1 MGWLRAAPL
10 GVAPRGK
17 WIVRRLPALL
27 VPALVLIALPAGV
40 VARVLIVTKRH
51 VGYPHYRSI
60 QRAVNVARPG
70 DWILIDRG
78 VYYGKVRIGTAG
90 LHLRGLNRNK
100 VILDGRHQAG
110 NGIEILSNEVW
121 VENLTVRNFDR
132 RTLNDD
138 ANGNEIW
145 WNGATHPGHIGINGW
160 WGQYLTAYDTGLL
173 GGYGEYT
180 QGSVDGWFKH
190 TYASGFDDS
199 GLYIGGCRNC
209 HALVQDALMERNG
222 LGYSGSNA
230 GGDLI
235 IEDSVFRDNS
245 VGLVPNSYAVGDPP
259 PPQDGAC
266 NSGSNRSKTPSFTS
280 TKIARCT
287 IFRHNLIAD
296 NGNIHSPAEADVLQA
311 PWGVGIEMPGTYADL
326 VEDNTITGNP
336 NFGLLAF
343 EFPHPFPPTSRTVY
357 FQLSG
362 NRISHNRFS
371 GNAARSGGADIGLAG
386 GVFGSKRSVNN
397 CLSGNSFM
405 TSVPAQIQGTWGCQ
419 HATTPNPGAALA
431 LEIFRLDSESSGR
444 RSLPQPVPPPQ
455 PTMPHPCRGVPRN
468 PLCQ

>member
-1 MGWLRAAPL
+1 MGWVRAAPES
-10 GVAPRGK
+10 VALRGR
-17 WIVRRLPALL
+17 WVLRRLPALL
-27 VPALVLIALPAGV
+27 VSALVLMALPAGV
-40 VARVLIVTKRH
+40 VAHVLIVTKRH
-51 VGYPHYRSI
+51 VGYPHYGSI
-60 QRAVNVARPG
+60 QRAVNAARLG
-70 DWILIDRG
+70 DWILVDRG
-78 VYYGKVRIGTAG
+78 VYFGKVRIRTVG

-110 NGIEILSNEVW
+110 NGIEILANDVW

-145 WNGATHPGHIGINGW
+145 WNGATHPGRIGINGW
-160 WGQYLTAYDTGLL
+160 WGRYLTAYDTGLL

-190 TYASGFDDS
+190 IYASGFDDS

-222 LGYSGSNA
+222 FGYSGSNA
-230 GGDLI
+230 GGDLV

-245 VGLVPNSYAVGDPP
+245 VGVVPNSYALGDPP

-266 NSGSNRSKTPSFTS
+266 NSGSNRSRTPSFNS

-326 VEDNTITGNP
+326 VEANRITGNP

-431 LEIFRLDSESSGR
+431 LEIFRLESESSGR
-444 RSLPQPVPPPQ
+444 QSLPQPVPPPQ
-455 PTMPHPCRGVPRN
+455 PTMPHPCRGVLRN

>member
-1 MGWLRAAPL
+1 MGWLRAASAS
-10 GVAPRGK
+10 VALRGK
-17 WIVRRLPALL
+17 WVLRRLPALL
-27 VPALVLIALPAGV
+27 VPPLALIALPAGA
-40 VARVLIVTKRH
+40 VARVLIVTQRH
-51 VGYPHYRSI
+51 VGYSHARSI
-60 QRAVNVARPG
+60 QRAVNAARPG

-78 VYYGKVRIGTAG
+78 VYYGKVRIRTAG
-90 LHLRGLNRNK
+90 LHLRGLDRNK
-100 VILDGRHQAG
+100 VILDGRHQTG
-110 NGIEILSNEVW
+110 NGIEILASDVW

-145 WNGATHPGHIGINGW
+145 WNGAMHPGRIGIHGW

-180 QGSVDGWFKH
+180 QGSIDGWFKH
-190 TYASGFDDS
+190 IYASGFDDS

-235 IEDSVFRDNS
+235 VEDSVFRENS
-245 VGLVPNSYAVGDPP
+245 VGLVPNSYALGDPP

-266 NSGSNRSKTPSFTS
+266 NSGSNRSKTPTFSS

-296 NGNIHSPAEADVLQA
+296 NANIHSPAEADVLQA

-336 NFGLLAF
+336 TFGLLAF

-371 GNAARSGGADIGLAG
+371 GNATRSGGADIGLAG
-386 GVFGSKRSVNN
+386 GAFGTKRSVNN
-397 CLSGNSFM
+397 CLSGNSFT
-405 TSVPAQIQGTWGCQ
+405 TSIPAHIQGTWGCQ

-431 LEIFRLDSESSGR
+431 FEILRLESESSGR
-444 RSLPQPVPPPQ
+444 QSLPQPAPPPQ
-455 PTMPHPCRGVPRN
+455 PTMPHPCRGLPRN